1 MTATPRP
8 ADRRDTIGW
17 GVILIAVGL
26 GTIAL
31 QLFPGSGAV
40 ILLAIGLGLLV
51 LFAID
56 RRYGALI
63 PGSIMT
69 GLGAGILASD
79 LQLVAGVDN
88 GGVIV
93 TGLGLGFL
101 GIWVIGAIAHVVEHH
116 PWPLIPGGIL
126 TTVGVA
132 LMLGGP
138 FEDVIVLWPLFLVAL
153 GVFILVRAMNG
164 RHGEGAPR

>member
-8 ADRRDTIGW
+8 ADRRDTTGW

-26 GTIAL
+26 GTLAL

-69 GLGAGILASD
+69 GLGAGILAV
-79 LQLVAGVDN
+79 QNAG
-88 GGVIV
+88 
-93 TGLGLGFL
+93 
-101 GIWVIGAIAHVVEHH
+101 W
-116 PWPLIPGGIL
+116 
-126 TTVGVA
+126 
-132 LMLGGP
+132 
-138 FEDVIVLWPLFLVAL
+138 VLWAKAL
-153 GVFILVRAMNG
+153 LERRSRHLRA
-164 RHGEGAPR
+164 APRNPTSEPEEQARRSAR